1 MINTTIYDPLG
12 LDTGI
17 KVTNVRSVLD
27 KEGDRIIIT
36 GRMTSDRIIG
46 LDVEPDLQCDV
57 FNQKDQICLSACSVH
72 QGVFAV
78 TRKVSFT
85 IQVEEVSRYIEWDD
99 IAKINLYVIFQ
110 RPYR

>member
-17 KVTNVRSVLD
+17 KITNVRSVLD

-46 LDVEPDLQCDV
+46 LDVEPDLQCEV
-57 FNQKDQICLSACSVH
+57 FNQKDQICLPVQSIREFLQSPGKCRLRYRWKKSA
-72 QGVFAV
+72 G
-78 TRKVSFT
+78 
-85 IQVEEVSRYIEWDD
+85 I
-99 IAKINLYVIFQ
+99 
-110 RPYR
+110 